1 MVHIACQHLLRM
13 LRINMAVLDKLVHR
27 GIWRRIKI
35 ASEYDR
41 NWSFRIVKSTYDC
54 QQHLTLPQLN
64 LQKKHTYVNSNGTKK
79 HSLHK
84 IMSACECIENL
95 HHCYPRLRGCA
106 YLRRSIT
113 ALHIHQRKNC
123 CLPHVITKHI
133 KMNDEMLQK
142 YHICQTCEN
151 VNMKIN
157 HELI

>member
-64 LQKKHTYVNSNGTKK
+64 LQKNIRTLTAMEQKNTLYTK
-79 HSLHK
+79 S
-84 IMSACECIENL
+84 
-95 HHCYPRLRGCA
+95 
-106 YLRRSIT
+106 
-113 ALHIHQRKNC
+113 
-123 CLPHVITKHI
+123 
-133 KMNDEMLQK
+133 
-142 YHICQTCEN
+142 
-151 VNMKIN
+151 
-157 HELI
+157 